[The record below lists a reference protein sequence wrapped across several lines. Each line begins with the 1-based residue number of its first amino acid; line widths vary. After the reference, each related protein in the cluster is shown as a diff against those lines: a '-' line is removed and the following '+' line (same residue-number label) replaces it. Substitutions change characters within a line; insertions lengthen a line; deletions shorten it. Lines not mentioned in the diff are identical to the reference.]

1 MSLFSRYS
9 EWYHFAR
16 GPQIWGYTSDSTP
29 IVYGGVAYQSAP
41 IKRGK
46 LSESTDAGRN
56 TLDLDVP
63 TALPVLDQFRGTSP
77 MGHVHLL
84 LYRRRKGAEAVEI
97 RWQGAIGSVQFK
109 PKGITM
115 IHCLPPTAL
124 LSTNGLNRRWTKQCD
139 RVLGSAGLGEC
150 NVDLERFRIDAT
162 IIDVAGRV
170 VTAAA
175 FGSKPDGWFTA
186 GELVWTTPNG
196 GQERRFI
203 TEHKGTSLTLLTPA
217 LLATGTVVASYPGCD
232 HTMATCDTTFGN
244 SPNYGGQLNKP
255 TKNPYGN
262 EPIY

>member
-1 MSLFSRYS
+1 MALFSRYS
-9 EWYHFAR
+9 EWFHFAR
-16 GPQIWGYTSDSTP
+16 GPQIWGYTSDSAP
-29 IVYGGVAYQSAP
+29 VVYGGVTYPSAP
-41 IKRGK
+41 IKRGR
-46 LSESTDAGRN
+46 LSESVDLARN

-77 MGHVHLL
+77 MGHVHVF
-84 LYRRRKGAEAVEI
+84 LYRRRKGTDTVEL

-109 PKGITM
+109 PKGLTT

-150 NVDLERFRIDAT
+150 NVNLEAFRSDAT

-175 FGSKPDGWFTA
+175 FGAQPDGWFTG
-186 GELVWTTPNG
+186 GELVWTAPGG
-196 GQERRFI
+196 GQERRFV
-203 TEHKGTSLTLLTPA
+203 TEHTGTTLTLLTPA
-217 LLATGTVVASYPGCD
+217 LMASGTVVAAYPGDD
-232 HTMATCDTTFGN
+232 HTFATCVTKFRNGD
-244 SPNYGGQLNKP
+244 NYGGQINKP